1 MARQLAS
8 SPDGLRVLTE
18 NELPNTVRMSGW
30 VFWVSP
36 LRDSPNPSPSNTD
49 DQTQT
54 RAKSGAP
61 PVMPL
66 GQHQG
71 KYSGMVP

>member
-18 NELPNTVRMSGW
+18 NELPNTIGIRGW
-30 VFWVSP
+30 ILWV
-36 LRDSPNPSPSNTD
+36 DSLPASTNPSPSNTD